1 MNSVLNFLIKLK
13 ADSGNVLSVARQATR
28 QLDEISGRATT
39 VGARLREAFSFS
51 NFKSS
56 LMSIPGI
63 QFLMNPY
70 TLIASGIGAVTKLG
84 MEAEQTSVSFEVLVG
99 SEEKAAGMLRQLDE
113 FAANTPFNKLQ
124 LTQNAQQMLNF
135 GVASDKVMGYLQQ
148 LGDISGGNA
157 ERLSSLSLVFGQVS
171 ASGKLMGQDLLQ
183 FINAGFNPLKELE
196 TMTGKSYKE
205 LQELMSKG
213 EITFDH
219 VAAAMAHATGE
230 GGKFEG
236 MMDKQS
242 QTLGG
247 RFSTMMDSLMQTAV
261 SLFDKIK
268 EPLGGLLDLINMLIP
283 PIASVFTFLFSAMG
297 SVIKFV
303 MDWKTELGYLAVVVG
318 AGTLAFNLHAIAI
331 GAMTGVIK
339 VVTGVIK
346 VVTAVTKAWEGVQ
359 WLLNIALNANPIG
372 IVITVIAAL
381 VAAVVYCW
389 NKFAGFRAFILTMWD
404 VFKGLGEIIKTFV
417 IDRFKEILGGL
428 GDLGDAILKLFSGD
442 FSGAK
447 DSALSGFKKL
457 SGAESSMA
465 AAKKIKELYT
475 SSWEKNYAEQTAKEK
490 EDKTEEQSGGIAAPG
505 LSGSPDMAFGDG
517 SGGGGGK
524 GGNGGK
530 GGGGGRK
537 TAEDIATGGTRN
549 TSINMN
555 ISKFFDCI
563 NVYMNDKTDT
573 AELERV
579 VLQSI
584 NRSLAIATSTE

>member
-1 MNSVLNFLIKLK
+1 MNSVLKFLIKLQ
-13 ADSGNVLSVARQATR
+13 ADSGNVLTVARQTTR
-28 QLDEISGRATT
+28 QLDEITRKANT

-56 LMSIPGI
+56 LMSIPGMS
-63 QFLMNPY
+63 FLTNPY

-84 MEAEQTSVSFEVLVG
+84 MEAETTATAFEVLVG
-99 SEEKAAGMLRQLDE
+99 SEEKAAGLLKQLDK
-113 FAANTPFNKLQ
+113 FAADTPFNKLQ
-124 LTQNAQQMLNF
+124 LTQNAQQMMNF

-148 LGDISGGNA
+148 LGDISGGDA
-157 ERLSSLSLVFGQVS
+157 ERFSSLSLVFGQVS

-196 TMTGKSYKE
+196 AMTGKSYKE

-230 GGKFEG
+230 GGKFHG
-236 MMDKQS
+236 MMEKQS

-247 RFSTMMDSLMQTAV
+247 RWSTMVDTIQQKAL
-261 SLFDKIK
+261 SLFDKIA
-268 EPLGGLLDLINMLIP
+268 EPLKGLLDIVNMIIP
-283 PIASVFTFLFSAMG
+283 PIASVFEFLFT
-297 SVIKFV
+297 VIGGVINFILKF
-303 MDWKTELGYLAVVVG
+303 KTELGYLAVVVG
-318 AGTLAFNLHAIAI
+318 VATVAFKAKTIALYGLVGAIKI
-331 GAMTGVIK
+331 VS
-339 VVTGVIK
+339 
-346 VVTAVTKAWEGVQ
+346 AVTKVWEGVQ
-359 WLLNIALNANPIG
+359 WLLNIAMNANPIG

-417 IDRFKEILGGL
+417 IDRFKELLGGL
-428 GDLGDAILKLFSGD
+428 GDLGQALLKLFSGD
-442 FSGAK
+442 FSGAWDTAK
-447 DSALSGFKKL
+447 SGVRKL
-457 SGAESSMA
+457 SGVDSGAA
-465 AAKKIKELYT
+465 AAKRIKELYVD
-475 SSWEKNYAEQTAKEK
+475 SWDKNYAEQTAADFPVSNEI
-490 EDKTEEQSGGIAAPG
+490 EAPEQK
-505 LSGSPDMAFGDG
+505 GSPTGLVFGNGGDG
-517 SGGGGGK
+517 SGGSGSGGGK
-524 GGNGGK
+524 GGK
-530 GGGGGRK
+530 K
-537 TAEDIATGGTRN
+537 TAEAIATGGTRN
-549 TSINMN
+549 TSINMS

-579 VLQSI
+579 ILQSI

>member
-1 MNSVLNFLIKLK
+1 MDSVLKFLIKLQ
-13 ADSGNVLSVARQATR
+13 ADSGNVLTVARQTTR
-28 QLDEISGRATT
+28 QLDEITRKANT

-56 LMSIPGI
+56 LMSIPGMS
-63 QFLMNPY
+63 FLTNPY

-84 MEAEQTSVSFEVLVG
+84 MEAETTATAFEVLVG
-99 SEEKAAGMLRQLDE
+99 SEEKAAGLLKQLDK
-113 FAANTPFNKLQ
+113 FAADTPFNKLQ
-124 LTQNAQQMLNF
+124 LTQNAQQMMNF

-157 ERLSSLSLVFGQVS
+157 ERFSSLSLVFGQVS

-196 TMTGKSYKE
+196 AMTGKSYKE

-230 GGKFEG
+230 GGKFHG
-236 MMDKQS
+236 MMEKQS

-247 RFSTMMDSLMQTAV
+247 RWSTMVDNIQQKALA
-261 SLFDKIK
+261 LFDKIA
-268 EPLGGLLDLINMLIP
+268 EPLKGLLDIVNMIIP
-283 PIASVFTFLFSAMG
+283 PIASVFEFLFT
-297 SVIKFV
+297 VIGGVINFILKF
-303 MDWKTELGYLAVVVG
+303 KTELGYLAVVVG
-318 AGTLAFNLHAIAI
+318 VATIAFKAKTIALYGLVGAIKI
-331 GAMTGVIK
+331 VS
-339 VVTGVIK
+339 
-346 VVTAVTKAWEGVQ
+346 AVTKVWEGVQ
-359 WLLNIALNANPIG
+359 WLLNIAMNANPIG

-404 VFKGLGEIIKTFV
+404 VFKGFGEIIKTFV
-417 IDRFKEILGGL
+417 IDRFKELLGGL
-428 GDLGDAILKLFSGD
+428 GDLGNALLKLFSGD
-442 FSGAK
+442 WKGAK
-447 DSALSGFKKL
+447 DSALSGFRKL
-457 SGAESSMA
+457 SGADSSIA
-465 AAKKIKELYT
+465 AAKKVKELYT
-475 SSWEKNYAEQTAKEK
+475 SSWEKNYAEQSAKDK
-490 EDKTEEQSGGIAAPG
+490 KPEDNPDGVTTPG
-505 LSGSPDMAFGDG
+505 LVGSPTALTFGSD
-517 SGGGGGK
+517 SEDSKSGGK
-524 GGNGGK
+524 GGK
-530 GGGGGRK
+530 K
-537 TAEDIATGGTRN
+537 TAEAITTGGTRN

-579 VLQSI
+579 ILQSI

>member
-1 MNSVLNFLIKLK
+1 MNSVLKFLIKLQ
-13 ADSGNVLSVARQATR
+13 ADSGNVLTVARQTTR
-28 QLDEISGRATT
+28 QLDEITRKANT

-56 LMSIPGI
+56 LMSIPGMS
-63 QFLMNPY
+63 FLTNPY

-84 MEAEQTSVSFEVLVG
+84 MEAETTATAFEVLVG
-99 SEEKAAGMLRQLDE
+99 SEEKAAGLLKQLDK
-113 FAANTPFNKLQ
+113 FAADTPFNKLQ
-124 LTQNAQQMLNF
+124 LTQNAQQMMNF

-157 ERLSSLSLVFGQVS
+157 ERFSSLSLVFGQVS

-196 TMTGKSYKE
+196 AMTGKSYKE

-230 GGKFEG
+230 GGKFHG
-236 MMDKQS
+236 MMEKQS

-247 RFSTMMDSLMQTAV
+247 RWSTMVDTIQQKAL
-261 SLFDKIK
+261 SLFDKIA
-268 EPLGGLLDLINMLIP
+268 EPLKGLLDIVNMIIP
-283 PIASVFTFLFSAMG
+283 PIASVFEFLFT
-297 SVIKFV
+297 VIGGVINFILKF
-303 MDWKTELGYLAVVVG
+303 KTELGYLAVVVG
-318 AGTLAFNLHAIAI
+318 VATVAFKAKTIALYGLVGAIKI
-331 GAMTGVIK
+331 VS
-339 VVTGVIK
+339 
-346 VVTAVTKAWEGVQ
+346 AVTKVWEGVQ
-359 WLLNIALNANPIG
+359 WLLNIAMNANPIG

-417 IDRFKEILGGL
+417 IDRFKELLGGL
-428 GDLGDAILKLFSGD
+428 GDLGQALLKLFSGD
-442 FSGAK
+442 FSGAWDTAK
-447 DSALSGFKKL
+447 SGVRKL
-457 SGAESSMA
+457 SGVDSGAA
-465 AAKKIKELYT
+465 AAKRIKELYVD
-475 SSWEKNYAEQTAKEK
+475 SWDKNYAEQTAADFPVSNEI
-490 EDKTEEQSGGIAAPG
+490 EAPEQK
-505 LSGSPDMAFGDG
+505 GSPTGLVFGNGGDG
-517 SGGGGGK
+517 SGGSGSGGGK
-524 GGNGGK
+524 GGK
-530 GGGGGRK
+530 K
-537 TAEDIATGGTRN
+537 TAEAIATGGTRN
-549 TSINMN
+549 TSINMS

-579 VLQSI
+579 ILQSI

>member
-1 MNSVLNFLIKLK
+1 MNSVLKFLIKLQ
-13 ADSGNVLSVARQATR
+13 ADSGNVLTVARQTTR
-28 QLDEISGRATT
+28 QLDEITRKANT
-39 VGARLREAFSFS
+39 VGARLRAAFSFS

-56 LMSIPGI
+56 LMSIPGMS
-63 QFLMNPY
+63 FLTNPY

-84 MEAEQTSVSFEVLVG
+84 MEAETTATAFEVLVG
-99 SEEKAAGMLRQLDE
+99 SEEKAAGLLKQLDK
-113 FAANTPFNKLQ
+113 FAADTPFSKLQ
-124 LTQNAQQMLNF
+124 LTQNAQQMMNF

-157 ERLSSLSLVFGQVS
+157 ERFSSLSLVFGQVS

-196 TMTGKSYKE
+196 AMTGKSYKE

-230 GGKFEG
+230 GGKFHG
-236 MMDKQS
+236 MMEKQS

-247 RFSTMMDSLMQTAV
+247 RWSTMVDTIQQKAL
-261 SLFDKIK
+261 SLFDKIA
-268 EPLGGLLDLINMLIP
+268 EPLKGLLDIVNMIIP
-283 PIASVFTFLFSAMG
+283 PIASVFEFLFT
-297 SVIKFV
+297 VIGGVINFILKF
-303 MDWKTELGYLAVVVG
+303 KTELGYLAVVVG
-318 AGTLAFNLHAIAI
+318 VATVAFKAKTIALYGLVGAIKI
-331 GAMTGVIK
+331 VS
-339 VVTGVIK
+339 
-346 VVTAVTKAWEGVQ
+346 AVTKVWEGVQ
-359 WLLNIALNANPIG
+359 WLLNIAMNANPIG

-417 IDRFKEILGGL
+417 IDRFKELLGGL
-428 GDLGDAILKLFSGD
+428 GDLGQALLKLFSGD
-442 FSGAK
+442 FSGAWDTAK
-447 DSALSGFKKL
+447 SGVRKL
-457 SGAESSMA
+457 SGVDSGAA
-465 AAKKIKELYT
+465 AAKRIKELYVD
-475 SSWEKNYAEQTAKEK
+475 SWDKNYAEQTAADFPVSNEI
-490 EDKTEEQSGGIAAPG
+490 EAPEQK
-505 LSGSPDMAFGDG
+505 GSPTGLVFGNGGDG
-517 SGGGGGK
+517 SGGSGGGK
-524 GGNGGK
+524 GGK
-530 GGGGGRK
+530 K
-537 TAEDIATGGTRN
+537 TAEAIATGGTRN
-549 TSINMN
+549 TSINMS

-579 VLQSI
+579 ILQSI

>member
-1 MNSVLNFLIKLK
+1 MDSVLKFLIKLQ
-13 ADSGNVLSVARQATR
+13 ADSGNVLSVARQTTR
-28 QLDEISGRATT
+28 QLDEITRKANT

-56 LMSIPGI
+56 LMSIPGMS
-63 QFLMNPY
+63 FLTNPY

-84 MEAEQTSVSFEVLVG
+84 MEAETTATAFEVLVG
-99 SEEKAAGMLRQLDE
+99 SEEKAAGLLKQLDK
-113 FAANTPFNKLQ
+113 FAADTPFNKLQ
-124 LTQNAQQMLNF
+124 LTQNAQQMMNF

-157 ERLSSLSLVFGQVS
+157 ERFSSLSLVFGQVS

-196 TMTGKSYKE
+196 AMTGKSYKE

-230 GGKFEG
+230 GGKFHG
-236 MMDKQS
+236 MMEKQS

-247 RFSTMMDSLMQTAV
+247 RWSTMVDTIQQKAL
-261 SLFDKIK
+261 SLFDKIA
-268 EPLGGLLDLINMLIP
+268 EPLKGLLDIVNMIIP
-283 PIASVFTFLFSAMG
+283 PIASVFEFLFT
-297 SVIKFV
+297 VIGGVINFILKF
-303 MDWKTELGYLAVVVG
+303 KTELGYLAVVVG
-318 AGTLAFNLHAIAI
+318 VATVAFKAKTIALYGLVGAIKI
-331 GAMTGVIK
+331 VS
-339 VVTGVIK
+339 
-346 VVTAVTKAWEGVQ
+346 AVTKVWEGVQ
-359 WLLNIALNANPIG
+359 WLLNIAMNANPIG

-404 VFKGLGEIIKTFV
+404 VFKGFGEIIKTFV
-417 IDRFKEILGGL
+417 IDRFKELLGGL
-428 GDLGDAILKLFSGD
+428 GDLGNALLKLFSGD
-442 FSGAK
+442 WKGAK
-447 DSALSGFKKL
+447 DSALSGFRKL
-457 SGAESSMA
+457 SGADSSIA
-465 AAKKIKELYT
+465 AAKKVKELYT
-475 SSWEKNYAEQTAKEK
+475 SSWEKNYAEQSAKDKKPEDNPDGVTTPRLVGSPTAL
-490 EDKTEEQSGGIAAPG
+490 TFG
-505 LSGSPDMAFGDG
+505 SGSED
-517 SGGGGGK
+517 SKSGGK
-524 GGNGGK
+524 GGK
-530 GGGGGRK
+530 K
-537 TAEDIATGGTRN
+537 TAEAITTGGTRN

-579 VLQSI
+579 ILQSI

>member
-1 MNSVLNFLIKLK
+1 MNSVLNFLIKLR
-13 ADSGNVLSVARQATR
+13 ADSGNVLSVAQKTTR
-28 QLDEISGRATT
+28 QLDEISKRATT
-39 VGARLREAFSFS
+39 VGARLREAFQFS

-56 LMSIPGI
+56 LMSINGM

-84 MEAEQTSVSFEVLVG
+84 MEAEQTSVAFEVLVG
-99 SEEKAAGMLRQLDE
+99 SEDKAAGQLRQLDE

-339 VVTGVIK
+339 VVT
-346 VVTAVTKAWEGVQ
+346 AVTKAWEGVQ

-505 LSGSPDMAFGDG
+505 LSGSQDMAFGDG
-517 SGGGGGK
+517 SGG
-524 GGNGGK
+524 

>member
-1 MNSVLNFLIKLK
+1 MDSVLKFLIKLQ
-13 ADSGNVLSVARQATR
+13 ADDGNVLGVARRASQ
-28 QLDEISGRATT
+28 QLDEISRKAASTGT
-39 VGARLREAFSFS
+39 RLREAFSFD
-51 NFKSS
+51 NFKGS
-56 LMSIPGI
+56 LMSLPGM
-63 QFLMNPY
+63 QFLLNPY
-70 TLIASGIGAVTKLG
+70 TLISAGVGAVTDIG
-84 MEAEQTSVSFEVLVG
+84 AQAEQTSVAFTTLVG
-99 SEEKAAGMLRQLDE
+99 SEEKAAGILKEIND

-135 GVASDKVMGYLQQ
+135 GVAADKVMGYLQQ

-196 TMTGKSYKE
+196 TMTGKSYKD

-268 EPLGGLLDLINMLIP
+268 EHLVGLLDLINMLIP

-339 VVTGVIK
+339 VVT
-346 VVTAVTKAWEGVQ
+346 AVTKAWEGVQ
-359 WLLNIALNANPIG
+359 WLLNAALKDNPIG
-372 IVITVIAAL
+372 IVITGIAAL
-381 VAAVVYCW
+381 VAAVIYCW
-389 NKFAGFRAFILTMWD
+389 NKFAGFRAFILTMWNTM
-404 VFKGLGEIIKTFV
+404 KGFGNIIKEYV
-417 IDRFKEILGGL
+417 IDRLKTLLSGIGKIGEAF
-428 GDLGDAILKLFSGD
+428 AKLFNGD
-442 FSGAK
+442 FKGAWSSAVVGVK
-447 DSALSGFKKL
+447 DITGISSAEKALQSTKQLTG
-457 SGAESSMA
+457 GVAAE
-465 AAKKIKELYT
+465 YD
-475 SSWEKNYAEQTAKEK
+475 KNYRIESQKQQQKDTKKDAAIATPGTKGSS
-490 EDKTEEQSGGIAAPG
+490 EEVFFNSVSGGK
-505 LSGSPDMAFGDG
+505 SGQV
-517 SGGGGGK
+517 GK
-524 GGNGGK
+524 GN
-530 GGGGGRK
+530 K
-537 TAEDIATGGTRN
+537 TAEALATGGTRN
-549 TSINMN
+549 TSITMN
-555 ISKFFDCI
+555 IGKFFDNI
-563 NVYMNDKTDT
+563 YVTMADRTDT
-573 AELERV
+573 AELERI
-579 VLQSI
+579 VLQSM
-584 NRSLAIATSTE
+584 NRALAIATSTER

>member
-1 MNSVLNFLIKLK
+1 MDSVLKFLIKLQ
-13 ADSGNVLSVARQATR
+13 ADSGNVLTVARQTTR
-28 QLDEISGRATT
+28 QLDEITRKANT

-56 LMSIPGI
+56 LMSIPGMS
-63 QFLMNPY
+63 FLTNPY

-84 MEAEQTSVSFEVLVG
+84 MEAETTATAFEVLVG
-99 SEEKAAGMLRQLDE
+99 SEEKAAGLLKQLDK
-113 FAANTPFNKLQ
+113 FAADTPFNKLQ
-124 LTQNAQQMLNF
+124 LTQNAQQMMNF
-135 GVASDKVMGYLQQ
+135 GVASDKVMGYLGQ

-157 ERLSSLSLVFGQVS
+157 ERFSSLSLVFGQVS

-183 FINAGFNPLKELE
+183 FINAGFNPLKELQA
-196 TMTGKSYKE
+196 MTGKSYKE

-219 VAAAMAHATGE
+219 VAAAMANATGE
-230 GGKFEG
+230 GGKFHG
-236 MMDKQS
+236 MMEKQS

-247 RFSTMMDSLMQTAV
+247 RWSTMIDTIQQKALG
-261 SLFDKIK
+261 LFEKIK
-268 EPLGGLLDLINMLIP
+268 EPLGGLLELVNMIIP
-283 PIASVFTFLFSAMG
+283 PIVSAFEILFSIIG
-297 SVIKFV
+297 GVINFILKF
-303 MDWKTELGYLAVVVG
+303 KTELGYLAVVVG
-318 AGTLAFNLHAIAI
+318 VATVAFKAKTIALYGLV
-331 GAMTGVIK
+331 GAIK
-339 VVTGVIK
+339 VVS
-346 VVTAVTKAWEGVQ
+346 AVTKVWEGVQ
-359 WLLNIALNANPIG
+359 WLLNIAMNANPIG

-404 VFKGLGEIIKTFV
+404 VFKGFGEIIKVFV

-428 GDLGDAILKLFSGD
+428 GDLGDALLKLFSGD

-447 DSALSGFKKL
+447 DSALSGFRKL
-457 SGAESSMA
+457 SGVDSSVA
-465 AAKKIKELYT
+465 AARKVKELYT
-475 SSWEKNYAEQTAKEK
+475 SSWDKNYAEQTAK
-490 EDKTEEQSGGIAAPG
+490 DKPKDNPDGIVTPELKGSPAALTFGNGTEETGK
-505 LSGSPDMAFGDG
+505 
-517 SGGGGGK
+517 GK
-524 GGNGGK
+524 GGK
-530 GGGGGRK
+530 K
-537 TAEDIATGGTRN
+537 TAEAITTGGTRN

-579 VLQSI
+579 ILQSI

>member
-1 MNSVLNFLIKLK
+1 MNSVLKFLIKLQ
-13 ADSGNVLSVARQATR
+13 ADSGNVLTVARQTTR
-28 QLDEISGRATT
+28 QLDEITRKANT
-39 VGARLREAFSFS
+39 VGARLRAAFSFS

-56 LMSIPGI
+56 LMSIPGMS
-63 QFLMNPY
+63 FLTNPY

-84 MEAEQTSVSFEVLVG
+84 MEAETTATAFEVLVG
-99 SEEKAAGMLRQLDE
+99 SEEKAAGLLKQLDK
-113 FAANTPFNKLQ
+113 FAADTPFSKLQ
-124 LTQNAQQMLNF
+124 LTQNAQQMMNF

-157 ERLSSLSLVFGQVS
+157 ERFSSLSLVFGQVS

-196 TMTGKSYKE
+196 AMTGKSYKE

-230 GGKFEG
+230 GGKFHG
-236 MMDKQS
+236 MMEKQS

-247 RFSTMMDSLMQTAV
+247 RWSTMVDTIQQKAL
-261 SLFDKIK
+261 SLFDKIA
-268 EPLGGLLDLINMLIP
+268 EPLKGLLDIVNMIIP
-283 PIASVFTFLFSAMG
+283 PIASVFEFLFT
-297 SVIKFV
+297 VIGGVINFILKF
-303 MDWKTELGYLAVVVG
+303 KTELGYLAVVVG
-318 AGTLAFNLHAIAI
+318 VATVAFKAKTIALYGLVGAIKI
-331 GAMTGVIK
+331 VS
-339 VVTGVIK
+339 
-346 VVTAVTKAWEGVQ
+346 AVTKVWEGVQ
-359 WLLNIALNANPIG
+359 WLLNIAMNANPIG

-417 IDRFKEILGGL
+417 IDRFKELLGGL
-428 GDLGDAILKLFSGD
+428 GDLGQALLKLFSGD
-442 FSGAK
+442 FSGAWDTAK
-447 DSALSGFKKL
+447 SGVRKL
-457 SGAESSMA
+457 SGVDSGAA
-465 AAKKIKELYT
+465 AAKRIKELYVD
-475 SSWEKNYAEQTAKEK
+475 SWDKNYAEQTAADFPMSNEI
-490 EDKTEEQSGGIAAPG
+490 EAPEQK
-505 LSGSPDMAFGDG
+505 GSPTGLVFGNGGDG
-517 SGGGGGK
+517 SGGSGGGK
-524 GGNGGK
+524 GGK
-530 GGGGGRK
+530 K
-537 TAEDIATGGTRN
+537 TAEAIATGGTRN
-549 TSINMN
+549 TSINMS

-579 VLQSI
+579 ILQSI

>member
-1 MNSVLNFLIKLK
+1 MDSVLKFLIKLQ
-13 ADSGNVLSVARQATR
+13 ADSGNVLTVARQTTR
-28 QLDEISGRATT
+28 QLDEITRKANT

-56 LMSIPGI
+56 LMSIPGMS
-63 QFLMNPY
+63 FLTNPY

-84 MEAEQTSVSFEVLVG
+84 MEAETTATAFEVLVG
-99 SEEKAAGMLRQLDE
+99 SEEKAAGLLKQLDK
-113 FAANTPFNKLQ
+113 FAADTPFNKLQ
-124 LTQNAQQMLNF
+124 LTQNAQQMMNF
-135 GVASDKVMGYLQQ
+135 GVASDKVMGYLRQ

-157 ERLSSLSLVFGQVS
+157 ERFSSLSLVFGQVS

-183 FINAGFNPLKELE
+183 FINAGFNPLKELQA
-196 TMTGKSYKE
+196 MTGKSYKE

-219 VAAAMAHATGE
+219 VAAAMANATGE
-230 GGKFEG
+230 GGKFHG
-236 MMDKQS
+236 MMEKQS

-247 RFSTMMDSLMQTAV
+247 RWSTTIDTIQQKALG
-261 SLFDKIK
+261 LFEKIK
-268 EPLGGLLDLINMLIP
+268 EPLGGLLELVNMIIP
-283 PIASVFTFLFSAMG
+283 PIVSVFEILFSIIG
-297 SVIKFV
+297 GVINFILKF
-303 MDWKTELGYLAVVVG
+303 KTELGYLAVVVG
-318 AGTLAFNLHAIAI
+318 VATVAFKAKTIALYGLV
-331 GAMTGVIK
+331 GA
-339 VVTGVIK
+339 IK
-346 VVTAVTKAWEGVQ
+346 VVTAVTKIWEGVQ
-359 WLLNIALNANPIG
+359 WLLNIAMNANPIG

-404 VFKGLGEIIKTFV
+404 VFKGFGEIIKVFV

-428 GDLGDAILKLFSGD
+428 GDLGDALLKLFSGD

-447 DSALSGFKKL
+447 DSALSGFRKL
-457 SGAESSMA
+457 SGVDSSVA
-465 AAKKIKELYT
+465 AARKVKELYT
-475 SSWEKNYAEQTAKEK
+475 SSWDKNYAEQTAK
-490 EDKTEEQSGGIAAPG
+490 DKPKDNPDGIVTPELKGSPAALTFGNGTEETGK
-505 LSGSPDMAFGDG
+505 
-517 SGGGGGK
+517 GK
-524 GGNGGK
+524 GGK
-530 GGGGGRK
+530 K
-537 TAEDIATGGTRN
+537 TAEAITTGGTRN

-579 VLQSI
+579 ILQSI

>member
-1 MNSVLNFLIKLK
+1 MNSVLKFLIKLQ
-13 ADSGNVLSVARQATR
+13 ADSGNVLTVARQTTR
-28 QLDEISGRATT
+28 QLDEITRKANT
-39 VGARLREAFSFS
+39 VGARLRAAFSFS

-56 LMSIPGI
+56 LMSIPGMS
-63 QFLMNPY
+63 FLTNPY

-84 MEAEQTSVSFEVLVG
+84 MEAETTATAFEVLVG
-99 SEEKAAGMLRQLDE
+99 SEEKAAGLLKQLDK
-113 FAANTPFNKLQ
+113 FAADTPFSKLQ
-124 LTQNAQQMLNF
+124 LTQNAQQMMNF

-157 ERLSSLSLVFGQVS
+157 ERFSSLSLVFGQVS

-196 TMTGKSYKE
+196 AMTGKSYKE

-230 GGKFEG
+230 GGKFHG
-236 MMDKQS
+236 MMEKQS

-247 RFSTMMDSLMQTAV
+247 RWSTMVDTIQQKAL
-261 SLFDKIK
+261 SLFDKIA
-268 EPLGGLLDLINMLIP
+268 EPLKGLLDIVNMIIP
-283 PIASVFTFLFSAMG
+283 PIVSVFEFLFT
-297 SVIKFV
+297 VIGGVINFILKF
-303 MDWKTELGYLAVVVG
+303 KTELGYLAVVVG
-318 AGTLAFNLHAIAI
+318 VATVAFKAKTIALYGLVGAIKI
-331 GAMTGVIK
+331 VS
-339 VVTGVIK
+339 
-346 VVTAVTKAWEGVQ
+346 AVTKVWEGVQ
-359 WLLNIALNANPIG
+359 WLLNIAMNANPIG

-417 IDRFKEILGGL
+417 IDRFKELLGGL
-428 GDLGDAILKLFSGD
+428 GDLGQALLKLFSGD
-442 FSGAK
+442 FSGAWDTAK
-447 DSALSGFKKL
+447 SGVRKL
-457 SGAESSMA
+457 SGVDSGAA
-465 AAKKIKELYT
+465 AAKRIKELYVD
-475 SSWEKNYAEQTAKEK
+475 SWDKNYAEQTAADFPVSNEI
-490 EDKTEEQSGGIAAPG
+490 EAPEQK
-505 LSGSPDMAFGDG
+505 GSPTGLVFGNGGDG
-517 SGGGGGK
+517 SGGSGGGK
-524 GGNGGK
+524 GGK
-530 GGGGGRK
+530 K
-537 TAEDIATGGTRN
+537 TAEAIATGGTRN
-549 TSINMN
+549 TSINMS

-579 VLQSI
+579 ILQSI

>member
-1 MNSVLNFLIKLK
+1 MDSVLKFLIKLQ
-13 ADSGNVLSVARQATR
+13 ADSGNVLTVARQTTR
-28 QLDEISGRATT
+28 QLDEITRKANT

-56 LMSIPGI
+56 LMSIPGMS
-63 QFLMNPY
+63 FLTNPY

-84 MEAEQTSVSFEVLVG
+84 MEAETTATAFEVLVG
-99 SEEKAAGMLRQLDE
+99 SEEKAAGLLKQLDK
-113 FAANTPFNKLQ
+113 FAADTPFNKLQ
-124 LTQNAQQMLNF
+124 LTQNAQQMMNF
-135 GVASDKVMGYLQQ
+135 GVASDKVMGYLRQ

-157 ERLSSLSLVFGQVS
+157 ERFSSLSLVFGQVS

-183 FINAGFNPLKELE
+183 FINAGFNPLKELQA
-196 TMTGKSYKE
+196 MTGKSYKE

-219 VAAAMAHATGE
+219 VAAAMANATGE
-230 GGKFEG
+230 GGKFHG
-236 MMDKQS
+236 MMEKQS

-247 RFSTMMDSLMQTAV
+247 RWSTTIDTIQQKALG
-261 SLFDKIK
+261 LFEKIK
-268 EPLGGLLDLINMLIP
+268 EPLGGLLELVNMIIP
-283 PIASVFTFLFSAMG
+283 PIVSVFEILFSIIG
-297 SVIKFV
+297 GVINFILKF
-303 MDWKTELGYLAVVVG
+303 KTELGYLAVVVG
-318 AGTLAFNLHAIAI
+318 VATVAFKAKTIALYGLV
-331 GAMTGVIK
+331 GA
-339 VVTGVIK
+339 IK
-346 VVTAVTKAWEGVQ
+346 VVTAVTKIWEGVQ
-359 WLLNIALNANPIG
+359 WLLNIAMNANPIG

-404 VFKGLGEIIKTFV
+404 VFKGFGEIIKVFV

-428 GDLGDAILKLFSGD
+428 GDLGDALLKLFSGD

-447 DSALSGFKKL
+447 DSALSGFRKL
-457 SGAESSMA
+457 SGVDSSVA
-465 AAKKIKELYT
+465 AARKVKELYT
-475 SSWEKNYAEQTAKEK
+475 SSWDKNYAEQTAK
-490 EDKTEEQSGGIAAPG
+490 DKPKDNPDGIVTPELKGSPAALTFGNGTEETGKSK
-505 LSGSPDMAFGDG
+505 
-517 SGGGGGK
+517 GGK
-524 GGNGGK
+524 
-530 GGGGGRK
+530 K
-537 TAEDIATGGTRN
+537 TAEAITTGGTRN

-579 VLQSI
+579 ILQSI

>member
-28 QLDEISGRATT
+28 QLDELSGRATT

-56 LMSIPGI
+56 LMSIPGM

-84 MEAEQTSVSFEVLVG
+84 MEAEQTSVAFEVLVG
-99 SEEKAAGMLRQLDE
+99 SEDKAAGMLRQLDE
-113 FAANTPFNKLQ
+113 FAAHTPFNKLQ

-135 GVASDKVMGYLQQ
+135 GVAADKVMGYLQQ
-148 LGDISGGNA
+148 LGDISGDNA

-318 AGTLAFNLHAIAI
+318 AGTLAFNLHSIAI
-331 GAMTGVIK
+331 GAMV
-339 VVTGVIK
+339 GVIK

-417 IDRFKEILGGL
+417 IDRLKEMLAGM
-428 GDLGDAILKLFSGD
+428 GDLGDALLKLVSGD
-442 FSGAK
+442 FSGSK
-447 DSALSGFKKL
+447 YSALSGFKKL

-465 AAKKIKELYT
+465 AAKKIKELYS

-490 EDKTEEQSGGIAAPG
+490 EGKTKDQGGGIAAPG

-517 SGGGGGK
+517 GGGGGK

-530 GGGGGRK
+530 GGGGGRN

>member
-1 MNSVLNFLIKLK
+1 MDSVLKFLIKLQ
-13 ADSGNVLSVARQATR
+13 ADSGNVLTVARQTTR
-28 QLDEISGRATT
+28 QLDEITRKANT

-56 LMSIPGI
+56 LMSIPGMS
-63 QFLMNPY
+63 FLTNPY

-84 MEAEQTSVSFEVLVG
+84 MEAETTATAFEVLVG
-99 SEEKAAGMLRQLDE
+99 SEEKAAGLLKQLDK
-113 FAANTPFNKLQ
+113 FAADTPFNKLQ
-124 LTQNAQQMLNF
+124 LTQNAQQMMNF
-135 GVASDKVMGYLQQ
+135 GVASDKVMGYLRQ

-157 ERLSSLSLVFGQVS
+157 ERFSSLSLVFGQVS

-183 FINAGFNPLKELE
+183 FINAGFNPLKELQA
-196 TMTGKSYKE
+196 MTGKSYKE

-219 VAAAMAHATGE
+219 VAAAMANATGE
-230 GGKFEG
+230 GGKFHG
-236 MMDKQS
+236 MMEKQS

-247 RFSTMMDSLMQTAV
+247 KWSTTIDTIQQKALG
-261 SLFDKIK
+261 LFEKIK
-268 EPLGGLLDLINMLIP
+268 EPLGGLLELVNMIIP
-283 PIASVFTFLFSAMG
+283 PIVSVFEILFSIIG
-297 SVIKFV
+297 GVINFILKF
-303 MDWKTELGYLAVVVG
+303 KTELGYLAVVVG
-318 AGTLAFNLHAIAI
+318 VATVAFKAKTIALYGLV
-331 GAMTGVIK
+331 GA
-339 VVTGVIK
+339 IK
-346 VVTAVTKAWEGVQ
+346 VVTAVTKIWEGVQ
-359 WLLNIALNANPIG
+359 WLLNIAMNANPIG

-404 VFKGLGEIIKTFV
+404 VFKGFGEIIKVFV

-428 GDLGDAILKLFSGD
+428 GDLGDALLKLFSGD

-447 DSALSGFKKL
+447 DSALSGFRKL
-457 SGAESSMA
+457 SGVDSSVA
-465 AAKKIKELYT
+465 AARKVKELYT
-475 SSWEKNYAEQTAKEK
+475 SSWDKNYAEQTAK
-490 EDKTEEQSGGIAAPG
+490 DKPKDNPDGIVTPELKGSPAALTFGNGTEETGKSK
-505 LSGSPDMAFGDG
+505 
-517 SGGGGGK
+517 GGK
-524 GGNGGK
+524 
-530 GGGGGRK
+530 K
-537 TAEDIATGGTRN
+537 TAEAITTGGTRN

-579 VLQSI
+579 ILQSI

>member
-1 MNSVLNFLIKLK
+1 MIVADFRIKLQ
-13 ADSGNVLSVARQATR
+13 ADSGNVLTVARQTTQ
-28 QLDEISGRATT
+28 QLDGIIRKANTA
-39 VGARLREAFSFS
+39 GARLREAFSFS
-51 NFKSS
+51 NLKSS
-56 LMSIPGI
+56 LMSIPGMS
-63 QFLMNPY
+63 FLTNPY

-84 MEAEQTSVSFEVLVG
+84 MEAETTATAFEVLVG
-99 SEEKAAGMLRQLDE
+99 SEEKAADLLKQLDK
-113 FAANTPFNKLQ
+113 FAADTPFNKLQ
-124 LTQNAQQMLNF
+124 LTQNAQQMMNF
-135 GVASDKVMGYLQQ
+135 GVASDKVMGYLSQ

-157 ERLSSLSLVFGQVS
+157 DRFSSLSLVFGQVS

-183 FINAGFNPLKELE
+183 FINAGFNPLKELQA
-196 TMTGKSYKE
+196 MTGKSYKE

-283 PIASVFTFLFSAMG
+283 PIVSVFTFLFSAMG

-331 GAMTGVIK
+331 GAM
-339 VVTGVIK
+339 TGVIK

-404 VFKGLGEIIKTFV
+404 VFKGFGEIIKTFV
-417 IDRFKEILGGL
+417 IDRFKELLGGL
-428 GDLGDAILKLFSGD
+428 GDLGNALLKLFSGD
-442 FSGAK
+442 WKGAK
-447 DSALSGFKKL
+447 DSALSGFRKL
-457 SGAESSMA
+457 IGADSSIA
-465 AAKKIKELYT
+465 AAKKVKELYT
-475 SSWEKNYAEQTAKEK
+475 SSWEKNYADQSAKDK
-490 EDKTEEQSGGIAAPG
+490 KPEDNPDGITTPG
-505 LSGSPDMAFGDG
+505 LVGSPAALTFSSGSEN
-517 SGGGGGK
+517 SNGK
-524 GGNGGK
+524 GGK
-530 GGGGGRK
+530 R
-537 TAEDIATGGTRN
+537 TAEAITTGGTRN

-579 VLQSI
+579 ILQSI
-584 NRSLAIATSTE
+584 NRSLAIATSTEQ